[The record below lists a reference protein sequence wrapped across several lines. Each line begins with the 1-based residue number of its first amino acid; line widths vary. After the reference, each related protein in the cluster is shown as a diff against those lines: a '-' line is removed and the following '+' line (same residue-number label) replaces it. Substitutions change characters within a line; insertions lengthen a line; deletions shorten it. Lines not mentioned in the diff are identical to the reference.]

1 MVSPARIIL
10 KIAKCSESEICSVI
24 SRPSICMHACL
35 YVCMH
40 ACMHVCMHACMYVFI
55 YVFIYVSIY
64 VFMDVCMYVCTH
76 ACMHACM
83 YVHPFIILSVFLL
96 LRLQSPTTKPT
107 ISLIAL
113 GSSHLSQL
121 HFPSSLATAG
131 FVDSTFFSGAQLNE
145 GADLAGKPKAPKEKK
160 NGEILLK

>member
-1 MVSPARIIL
+1 MLGHFPSLYMHA
-10 KIAKCSESEICSVI
+10 CM
-24 SRPSICMHACL
+24 SICMHACM
-35 YVCMH
+35 Y
-40 ACMHVCMHACMYVFI
+40 VCMHACMYVCI
-55 YVFIYVSIY
+55 YIYICIYICKYLCIY
-64 VFMDVCMYVCTH
+64 VFMDVCMYVCMH

-131 FVDSTFFSGAQLNE
+131 FVDSTFFSGAQLMKERTWLENP
-145 GADLAGKPKAPKEKK
+145 KPRKK
-160 NGEILLK
+160 KRTVKSY